1 MKGFKMTEKELMRE
15 WLAEIKKIG
24 IVAKGSIRQYKRNC
38 GSKNCRK
45 CASGERH
52 PTHQMTYY
60 IDGKQHSKYIGPTQL
75 EGIQQ
80 AISNGRKLE
89 ELMVRFGLEY
99 LDILKE
105 KNKKK

>member
-1 MKGFKMTEKELMRE
+1 MTEKELMKK
-15 WLAEIKKIG
+15 WLAAIKEVG
-24 IVAKGSIRQYKRNC
+24 IIAKGSIRQYKRNC

-60 IDGKQHSKYIGPTQL
+60 LDGKQHSKYIGPTQL
-75 EGIQQ
+75 EGIRQ
-80 AISNGRKLE
+80 AIANGRKLE
-89 ELMVRFGLEY
+89 SLMVSFGLEY